1 MCQKGKTGSLKQAVI
16 WVTQGF
22 LTGEFDGEVAWL
34 FICCVTG
41 NCVTQLAV
49 CLFEMDVSELAIK
62 SLLSRHSLYSKDGDC
77 Y

>member
-1 MCQKGKTGSLKQAVI
+1 MRWPGSSSAC
-16 WVTQGF
+16 
-22 LTGEFDGEVAWL
+22 VA
-34 FICCVTG
+34 G

-62 SLLSRHSLYSKDGDC
+62 SLLSRHSLYRKDGDC